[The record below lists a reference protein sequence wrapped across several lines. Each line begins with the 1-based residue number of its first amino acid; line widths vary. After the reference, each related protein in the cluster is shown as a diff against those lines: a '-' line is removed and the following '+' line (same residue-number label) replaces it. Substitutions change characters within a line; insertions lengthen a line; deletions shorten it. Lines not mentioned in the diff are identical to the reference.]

1 MTSLHEIL
9 ESVQYE
15 LEIIS
20 MVTDDAGSIMVGKTI
35 ETMRVT
41 AIIPGKAS
49 LATTRLK
56 PFL

>member
-20 MVTDDAGSIMVGKTI
+20 MVTDDAASIMVGKTI
-35 ETMRVT
+35 ET
-41 AIIPGKAS
+41 IIYKT
-49 LATTRLK
+49 LARK
-56 PFL
+56 KEH